1 MLKKDFWFDLPQE
14 LIAQQP
20 ADPRDSARLLCL
32 DRTTGEL
39 QHRVFRDLVD
49 LLNAGDLLVV
59 NNSKVLPARL
69 VGTKPETGGICE
81 LLLLR
86 QVKGD
91 VWECLAKP
99 GKRLRPGQRVMFGDG
114 TLTAAIVET
123 AQDGNKLVEFTYD
136 TQTLYEKLDQFGKMP
151 LPPYITEQLED
162 QSQYQTVYA
171 KELGSAAAPTAGL
184 HFTPELM
191 DRLRQKSVGIAEV
204 TLHVGLGTFRP
215 VKEDDIADHQMH
227 SEWYSVSD
235 ETARRIN
242 EAKAAGHRV
251 ICVGTTSCRTLESVA
266 AKYGGIRPCS
276 GDTDIFLYPGCE
288 FRCMDGLITN
298 FHLPESTLIMLVSA
312 FYGYERTMA
321 AYKEAVARRYRFFSF
336 GDAMYI
342 G

>member
-1 MLKKDFWFDLPQE
+1 M
-14 LIAQQP
+14 
-20 ADPRDSARLLCL
+20 PRPRQRPSSRHA
-32 DRTTGEL
+32 
-39 QHRVFRDLVD
+39 VFRDLPG
-49 LLNAGDLLVV
+49 LLQPGDLLVV

-69 VGTKPETGGICE
+69 IGHKEGTGAVCE

-99 GKRLRPGQRVMFGDG
+99 GKRLHAGTRIIFGDG
-114 TLTAAIVET
+114 TLTAVVRDTME
-123 AQDGNKLVEFTYD
+123 DGNKHAEFFYD
-136 TQTLYEKLDQFGKMP
+136 TPTLYEKLDAFGKMP
-151 LPPYITEQLED
+151 LSPYIQKQLDD

-191 DRLRQKSVGIAEV
+191 DTLRKEGVRFAEV

-215 VKEDDIADHQMH
+215 VKEDDILDHKMH
-227 SEWYSVSD
+227 SEWYSVSE
-235 ETARRIN
+235 ETARLIR
-242 EAKAAGHRV
+242 ETKAAGRRV
-251 ICVGTTSCRTLESVA
+251 IAVGTTSCRTLEAVA
-266 AKYGGIRPCS
+266 TKYGEVRACS
-276 GDTDIFLYPGCE
+276 GDTDIFIYPGYQYKAI
-288 FRCMDGLITN
+288 DGLITN

-312 FYGYERTMA
+312 FCGYENTMR
-321 AYKEAVARRYRFFSF
+321 AYRVAVEEKYRFFSF

>member
-1 MLKKDFWFDLPQE
+1 MLKKDFWFDLPHE
-14 LIAQQP
+14 LIAQEP
-20 ADPRDSARLLCL
+20 ADPRDSARLLCVKRGS
-32 DRTTGEL
+32 DEIRH
-39 QHRVFRDLVD
+39 QVFHDLPD

-59 NNSKVLPARL
+59 NDSKVLPARL
-69 VGTKPETGGICE
+69 VGEKAGTGAVSEI
-81 LLLLR
+81 LLLR

-99 GKRLRPGQRVMFGDG
+99 GKRLKAGTEVIFGDG
-114 TLTAAIVET
+114 SLRAVIRET
-123 AQDGNKLVEFTYD
+123 MEDGNKLVEFFYD
-136 TQTLYEKLDQFGKMP
+136 TQTLYEKLDEFGKMP
-151 LPPYITEQLED
+151 LPPYITRQLED

-191 DRLRQKSVGIAEV
+191 DRLRQKGVDFAEV

-227 SEWYSVSD
+227 SEWYCVSE
-235 ETARRIN
+235 ETARKIN
-242 EAKAAGHRV
+242 ETKAR
-251 ICVGTTSCRTLESVA
+251 
-266 AKYGGIRPCS
+266 S

-321 AYKEAVARRYRFFSF
+321 AYKEAVEQKYRFFSF
-336 GDAMYI
+336 GDAMLI
-342 G
+342 L